1 MRLSRRRLLRLGSVA
16 ALARVA
22 RPDRHLSAQH
32 LSARDLFLLDSRANG
47 PLALRYSLLR
57 KTADGSAREE
67 DPRYTFHSGDR
78 FRFRIEVNDTAYLY
92 VIQHGSSGSWRT
104 IFPSPESLTGN
115 LVDRGP
121 AYDIP
126 EDVWFEFDNRPGEEK
141 LFIVC
146 SRRPESAIESQFH
159 PAASRALKDEV
170 VAAIRRQARS
180 RDLALEENSHVIYV
194 ADRSGG
200 PDSRLTLD

>member
-1 MRLSRRRLLRLGSVA
+1 MWLSRRNLLRLGSVA
-16 ALARVA
+16 ILARVA
-22 RPDRHLSAQH
+22 RPDQR

-67 DPRYTFHSGDR
+67 DVQRVFHSGDR
-78 FRFRIEVNDTAYLY
+78 FRLRIEVNDSAHLY

-104 IFPSPESLTGN
+104 IFPSPELLTGN

-126 EDVWFEFDNRPGEEK
+126 EDV
-141 LFIVC
+141 
-146 SRRPESAIESQFH
+146 
-159 PAASRALKDEV
+159 
-170 VAAIRRQARS
+170 
-180 RDLALEENSHVIYV
+180 
-194 ADRSGG
+194 
-200 PDSRLTLD
+200 